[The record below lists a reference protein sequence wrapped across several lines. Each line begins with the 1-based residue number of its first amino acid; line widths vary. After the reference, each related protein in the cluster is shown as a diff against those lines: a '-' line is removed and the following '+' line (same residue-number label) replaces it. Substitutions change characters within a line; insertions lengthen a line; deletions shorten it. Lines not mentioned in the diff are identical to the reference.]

1 MQPPRPATPALALT
15 LLGLLAG
22 LSPLTAQT
30 GLPPVQE
37 PQPTQEPREGEPEA
51 APADARSLLRKDLL
65 SRSSAAA
72 LRAELALQRRLLAED
87 LLTYADVRDSER
99 ERWRQVDDLKTA
111 LDLALAEEELLRD
124 GDALTALRTTEIRLA
139 SALGEA
145 ENAGERSRELRDR
158 IVERLR
164 KIHLVEGQLS
174 RLIPEEE
181 AVADPLTGRWEVTLK
196 PDLVTGTF
204 DLVLDGTAVTGRYGL
219 SNGRRGSLRGTFTG
233 RSLRL
238 EALERDRGLDAVYD
252 GTLNP
257 EQDRITGFW
266 RPMELAGG
274 AGGSGGGDW
283 WAELAE
289 EETSPDEIVGA
300 TAAIEESEEEVP

>member
-1 MQPPRPATPALALT
+1 VQPPRPATPALASILLVLLT
-15 LLGLLAG
+15 GLC
-22 LSPLTAQT
+22 PLVAQT
-30 GLPPVQE
+30 GLPPVQD

-51 APADARSLLRKDLL
+51 APADVRSLLRKDLL
-65 SRSSAAA
+65 NRSSAPA

-87 LLTYADVRDSER
+87 LLAYADVRDSER

-145 ENAGERSRELRDR
+145 ENASERSRELRDR
-158 IVERLR
+158 IVERVR
-164 KIHLVEGQLS
+164 KIHLVESQLS
-174 RLIPEEE
+174 RLNPEEE
-181 AVADPLTGRWEVTLK
+181 TVADPLTGRWRVTLK

-204 DLVLDGTAVTGRYGL
+204 DLVLDGTTVTGRFGL

-252 GTLNP
+252 GTLDR

-283 WAELAE
+283 WAEPAE
-289 EETSPDEIVGA
+289 EPASPEEIEA
-300 TAAIEESEEEVP
+300 TAATEESEEEVP